1 MQAVLVSEARPNEK
15 LGPVLHR
22 AHLEPSSTMR
32 KTGGLFMEFYSASAG
47 GGLEPRSF
55 KDLFSLEDEQ

>member
-1 MQAVLVSEARPNEK
+1 MQAVLVSEAQPNQK

-32 KTGGLFMEFYSASAG
+32 QKGGLFMDLYSASAG
-47 GGLEPRSF
+47 GGLEIRP
-55 KDLFSLEDEQ
+55 